1 MHTFMHIYIYNIHR
15 VQLYASNSYTQSH
28 AHTYTLTHMHII
40 HILTYTCTQA
50 HTELLQTQCI
60 NYKLYIYTPY
70 TSIYL
75 HNTITHIYA
84 CNTHTYMHMQYT
96 IHRYTQYTHT

>member
-1 MHTFMHIYIYNIHR
+1 MQCITMHTFMHIYIYNIHR

-50 HTELLQTQCI
+50 HTVTAD
-60 NYKLYIYTPY
+60 K
-70 TSIYL
+70 
-75 HNTITHIYA
+75 HNA
-84 CNTHTYMHMQYT
+84 
-96 IHRYTQYTHT
+96 